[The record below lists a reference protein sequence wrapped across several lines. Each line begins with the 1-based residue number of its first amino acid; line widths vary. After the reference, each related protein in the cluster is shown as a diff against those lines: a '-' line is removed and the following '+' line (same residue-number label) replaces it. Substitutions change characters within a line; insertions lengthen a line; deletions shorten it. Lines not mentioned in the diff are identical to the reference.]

1 MRISSSPSSSSTH
14 RVSGHPET
22 AEDSRKIGLKAVD
35 CRVKSISTDVEMTN
49 WKIDAEMFISRAG
62 RVVNSAE
69 IAWLPAVSGGGVNW
83 TMRALRP
90 RMKC

>member
-1 MRISSSPSSSSTH
+1 MKSRDTTGAFDYCVEGIS
-14 RVSGHPET
+14 
-22 AEDSRKIGLKAVD
+22 IN
-35 CRVKSISTDVEMTN
+35 VEMEN
-49 WKIDAEMFISRAG
+49 WKIDVEMFISYAG
-62 RVVNSAE
+62 RVLKSAE

>member
-1 MRISSSPSSSSTH
+1 MAAFDG
-14 RVSGHPET
+14 RVEN
-22 AEDSRKIGLKAVD
+22 IG
-35 CRVKSISTDVEMTN
+35 TNVEMEN
-49 WKIDAEMFISRAG
+49 WKIDAEMFISDAG
-62 RVVNSAE
+62 RLVKSAE

>member
-1 MRISSSPSSSSTH
+1 M
-14 RVSGHPET
+14 VSNALRWS
-22 AEDSRKIGLKAVD
+22 AEDSRKIGLKAAD
-35 CRVKSISTDVEMTN
+35 CRVKSINTHVEMTN

-62 RVVNSAE
+62 RVVKSAE
-69 IAWLPAVSGGGVNW
+69 IAWLPVVSGGGVNW

>member
-1 MRISSSPSSSSTH
+1 M
-14 RVSGHPET
+14 
-22 AEDSRKIGLKAVD
+22 
-35 CRVKSISTDVEMTN
+35 KSIGMYVETSSR
-49 WKIDAEMFISRAG
+49 KIDAEMFISRAG